1 MMKALKKY
9 DAQPDYAV
17 APGDTLRE
25 VVESLGMTHKELALR
40 TDLTEQSL
48 VRIFKGEQPISYET
62 ANRLELVTG
71 VPARFWNN
79 LEAQYR
85 EQLAKI
91 EERNRLENDLK
102 WLDLIPV
109 NELVKRGV
117 ITACQDKAL
126 LLRETLSFYG
136 VSSVHAWNSVWER
149 PEVAARRSSCFESR
163 PGAASAWIRMGE
175 RRAQEIECA
184 PFDKN
189 RFQQAL
195 AEIRQLTREEPE
207 VFGPTMKRLCAEAG
221 VALVLIPKMPDV
233 PWNGAT
239 KWLSQKAMILLNLR
253 GKGED
258 IFWFSFFHEAGHV
271 LHDNKKGLYIA
282 DESDDPAEVRANEFA
297 ANFLIPVRYNDQI
310 RRIRTKAQ
318 VRELAQQLGI
328 SPGIVAGRYQFL
340 TEKWAFFK
348 DQIQRFDWE

>member
-1 MMKALKKY
+1 MKALRKY

-17 APGDTLRE
+17 APGETLRE
-25 VVESLGMTHKELALR
+25 VVESLGMTQKELALR

-48 VRIFKGEQPISYET
+48 VRIFKGNQPITYET

-91 EERNRLENDLK
+91 EERERLESDLQ
-102 WLDLIPV
+102 WLNTIPV
-109 NELVKRGV
+109 TELVKRGA
-117 ITACQDKAL
+117 IAACKDKAL

-136 VSSVHAWNSVWER
+136 VSSVHAWKTVWER
-149 PEVAARRSSCFESR
+149 SEVAARRSSCFESR
-163 PGAASAWIRMGE
+163 PGAASAWIRLGE
-175 RRAQEIECA
+175 RKAQEIECA
-184 PFDKN
+184 SFNKAV
-189 RFQQAL
+189 FQQAL
-195 AEIRQLTREEPE
+195 EEIRQLTSEESE
-207 VFGPTMKRLCAEAG
+207 VFEPAIRRLCTESG
-221 VALVLIPKMPDV
+221 VALVLVPKMLEV

-239 KWLSQKAMILLNLR
+239 KWLSPHKAMILLNLR

-258 IFWFSFFHEAGHV
+258 RFWFSLFHEAGHV

-282 DESDDPAEVRANEFA
+282 DESDDPVEARANEFA
-297 ANFLIPVRYNDQI
+297 ANFLIPERYNEQI
-310 RRIRTKAQ
+310 RRLRSKVQ

-340 TEKWAFFK
+340 TEKWQFFK
-348 DQIQRFDWE
+348 DQIRCFNWQ